1 MSQELN
7 QSSLSIQIASSIES
21 KKSPN
26 YKGGKWSKEEHQKF
40 IEGLFIFGNQW
51 KKMQKYIETRTAIQ
65 VRSHSQKF
73 MMKLKKKFIELFGKE
88 ELISGDFDT
97 QAKHIE
103 YLLTNFFD
111 CEFITNFLQKVAQ
124 AKTDD
129 KVIEYIKQKRINF
142 FKIIIALMNN
152 STIELYSRKI
162 KYLNNSI
169 TNSPIST
176 LSSSNDSSQSSPEPN
191 EQFYIDYCA
200 QESKDDLFKISFN
213 DFVQSKNEVVEPE
226 EEFLFFN
233 EI

>member
-1 MSQELN
+1 MVIPIESPTELIAET
-7 QSSLSIQIASSIES
+7 SSKITGVSSRLSIPE
-21 KKSPN
+21 
-26 YKGGKWSKEEHQKF
+26 
-40 IEGLFIFGNQW
+40 
-51 KKMQKYIETRTAIQ
+51 
-65 VRSHSQKF
+65 
-73 MMKLKKKFIELFGKE
+73 
-88 ELISGDFDT
+88 
-97 QAKHIE
+97 
-103 YLLTNFFD
+103 
-111 CEFITNFLQKVAQ
+111 
-124 AKTDD
+124 
-129 KVIEYIKQKRINF
+129 
-142 FKIIIALMNN
+142 IIIALMNN